1 MSTENHVCYHKQVL
15 VISDE
20 IRKKLDIKD
29 ESVFAMTEKRLIV
42 LKKINQKLSQD
53 DCQNTSTH
61 EAWQEIESGK
71 GKTKTSKF
79 FAEFAKW

>member
-1 MSTENHVCYHKQVL
+1 
-15 VISDE
+15 
-20 IRKKLDIKD
+20 
-29 ESVFAMTEKRLIV
+29 MTEKRLIV